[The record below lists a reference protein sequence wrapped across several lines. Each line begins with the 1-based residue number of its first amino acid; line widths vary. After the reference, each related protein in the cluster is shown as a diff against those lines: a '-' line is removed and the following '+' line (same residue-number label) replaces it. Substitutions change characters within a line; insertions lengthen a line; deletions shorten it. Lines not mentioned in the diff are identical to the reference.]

1 MSPSPRAVGAVV
13 VGAGVMGRWHAHA
26 IERLG
31 SDVVGIV
38 DSRRDAADRLVSSH
52 PGAAVFADLGSALSA
67 RDVDVVHVCTP
78 TGSHAEL
85 VRTALEGGAHVL
97 VEKPLATSLA
107 ETEEL
112 LELARARGLALN
124 PVHQFPFQPGFQ
136 RLLADQHDLGDLVR
150 VAYRTCSAGGEGR
163 SLEEQRSI
171 LVEILSHPVSLF
183 RRLLGDAFDPGVLA
197 VVRHTDADIDLTGLL
212 GDVRLEVSI
221 SLRGRPTCNE
231 LLAVGTRA
239 TALADL
245 FHGYAL
251 VEGGRVSRVTKA
263 TRPFRLGGQFVAH
276 AGGNLARRGVRREPA
291 YPGLREL
298 VRLFHAAALGRG
310 APPVPDAETL
320 AAASLIE
327 RVRPAG

>member
-1 MSPSPRAVGAVV
+1 VRAIV

-26 IERLG
+26 VERLG

-38 DSRRDAADRLVSSH
+38 DSRRDAADRLVASH
-52 PGAAVFADLGSALSA
+52 PGAGVYTDLGSALSD
-67 RDVDVVHVCTP
+67 REVDVVHVCTP

-97 VEKPLATSLA
+97 VEKPLAGSLA

-112 LELARARGLALN
+112 LELARARELALN

-136 RLLADQHDLGDLVR
+136 RLLGHRDDLGDLVR
-150 VAYRTCSAGGEGR
+150 VAYRTCSAGGENR
-163 SLEEQRSI
+163 SLEEQRAI

-183 RRLLGDAFDPGVLA
+183 RHLLGDAFDPAALA
-197 VVRHTDADIDLTGLL
+197 VVRHTDADLDLTGSL
-212 GDVRLEVSI
+212 GDALLDVSI

-239 TALADL
+239 TGLADL

-251 VEGGRVSRVTKA
+251 IEGGRVSRVTKA
-263 TRPFRLGGQFVAH
+263 TRPFRLGGQLVAH
-276 AGGNLARRGVRREPA
+276 AGGNLAKRGVRREPA

-298 VRLFHAAALGRG
+298 VRRFYAAARG
-310 APPVPDAETL
+310 GGATPVPEVESL
-320 AAASLIE
+320 AAARLIE